1 VKAVGIQGIHIQSQ
15 MNGEG
20 LCPRCGRR
28 TELIIETYITD
39 GMRRVTYLRRCV
51 CRWKKEIET
60 LYISKRDGKIYV
72 LKEKKT

>member
-1 VKAVGIQGIHIQSQ
+1 MVLESRIYSKRT
-15 MNGEG
+15 G
-20 LCPRCGRR
+20 LS
-28 TELIIETYITD
+28 YITD

-60 LYISKRDGKIYV
+60 LYISKRDGKIYI